1 VYNFSTETI
10 DRGMDLALLPPEVF
24 RVPTPA
30 PLAEDRRSRRG
41 AAVASQVENLNREY
55 RMTRWPRRM
64 TALFLAAVLAAGV
77 SCTSDDSLGPSAPAG
92 PSTSVTETQ
101 GQQSDLLLG
110 GLLNTLQ
117 NLNLLSCSPQPYAS
131 RTQVVGANGG
141 TILVGTHKLVIPA
154 GALSQNYTIRAE
166 QVTHRVNSV
175 RFSPEGLRF
184 AKPAKLTLSY
194 SNCSPLLL
202 LKRVVYTD
210 ELLRILELIPSLD
223 NLRTKTVTGDIRHF
237 SRYAVAW

>member
-1 VYNFSTETI
+1 MIFLHQTVLW
-10 DRGMDLALLPPEVF
+10 GMDIAPIAREVS

-30 PLAEDRRSRRG
+30 PRAEGLAVPTAG
-41 AAVASQVENLNREY
+41 TAVPSQVENFNREY

-77 SCTSDDSLGPSAPAG
+77 SCTSDDSLGPSAPAS
-92 PSTSVTETQ
+92 PSTMTEMQ

-110 GLLNTLQ
+110 GILNTLQ
-117 NLNLLSCSPQPYAS
+117 NLHLLGCSPQPYAS
-131 RTQVVGANGG
+131 RTQVVGVNGG

-154 GALSQNYTIRAE
+154 GALSRNYTIRAE
-166 QVTHRVNSV
+166 QVTYRVNSV

-184 AKPAKLTLSY
+184 ARPAKLTLSY

>member
-1 VYNFSTETI
+1 
-10 DRGMDLALLPPEVF
+10 
-24 RVPTPA
+24 
-30 PLAEDRRSRRG
+30 
-41 AAVASQVENLNREY
+41 
-55 RMTRWPRRM
+55 MTGWPRRM

-77 SCTSDDSLGPSAPAG
+77 SCTSDDSLGPSTPAS
-92 PSTSVTETQ
+92 PSTMTAME

-110 GLLNTLQ
+110 GILNTLQ
-117 NLNLLSCSPQPYAS
+117 NLHLLSCSPQPYAS
-131 RTQVVGANGG
+131 RTQVVGVGGG

-154 GALSQNYTIRAE
+154 GALSRNYTIRAE
-166 QVTHRVNSV
+166 QVTYRVNSV
-175 RFSPEGLRF
+175 RFSPEGLQF

-223 NLRTKTVTGDIRHF
+223 DLRTKTVTGDIRHF